1 MGNKLSIKLH
11 IANRIYPMKIE
22 RESEEYIR
30 NAVKQIEGRL
40 KFYEENYAIKDKQ
53 DLLAMCL
60 IEYASKF
67 ESVYNKNVVED
78 DGFTEKSNPASV
90 SIIFLLSEP
99 DASTRS
105 SLGIMIEGISTCL
118 LLKFLRGINQIHK
131 FCSCFRFISE
141 NAKHSTCDSA

>member
-1 MGNKLSIKLH
+1 MGDKLSIKLH

-40 KFYEENYAIKDKQ
+40 NFFEESYAIKDKQ

-67 ESVYNKNVVED
+67 ESVNNKNIVED
-78 DGFTEKSNPASV
+78 DGFTEKLTEIEA
-90 SIIFLLSEP
+90 ILS
-99 DASTRS
+99 SK
-105 SLGIMIEGISTCL
+105 I
-118 LLKFLRGINQIHK
+118 
-131 FCSCFRFISE
+131 
-141 NAKHSTCDSA
+141 

>member
-1 MGNKLSIKLH
+1 MGDKLSIKLH

-67 ESVYNKNVVED
+67 ESVNNKNVVED
-78 DGFTEKSNPASV
+78 DGFTEKLTVIEA
-90 SIIFLLSEP
+90 ILS
-99 DASTRS
+99 SK
-105 SLGIMIEGISTCL
+105 I
-118 LLKFLRGINQIHK
+118 
-131 FCSCFRFISE
+131 
-141 NAKHSTCDSA
+141 